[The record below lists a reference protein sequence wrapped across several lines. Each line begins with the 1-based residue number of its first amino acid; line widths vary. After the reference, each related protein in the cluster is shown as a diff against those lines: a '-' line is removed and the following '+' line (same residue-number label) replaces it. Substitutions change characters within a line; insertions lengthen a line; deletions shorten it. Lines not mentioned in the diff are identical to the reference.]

1 MWKVLFAQH
10 REGLR
15 SEAFE
20 LRSAY
25 PWGFLGGPVVKNLPV
40 IQKMQKM
47 PRVLS
52 LGWADPL
59 ENDMATHSSV
69 LALETPIDRGGWQ
82 ATVHRVTQ
90 SQTR

>member
-10 REGLR
+10 RERLG

-25 PWGFLGGPVVKNLPV
+25 HWGFLGGSVVKNLPV

-47 PRVLS
+47 PRVRS

-59 ENDMATHSSV
+59 EDDMATHSSV
-69 LALETPIDRGGWQ
+69 LALENPIDRGGWQ
-82 ATVHRVTQ
+82 AAVHRVTR